1 MTDARENSTEVADWF
16 TAAIAQQPEAGTV
29 EVDGTPITYRSWGH
43 PGGQNVLLVHGGAA
57 HSRWWDHIAPLI
69 ATGRRVVAL
78 DLSGHGDSGRR
89 DAYSLDRWAD
99 EVLAVAD
106 AGGVGRAPVV
116 IGHSLGGIVTLAL
129 ASRRD
134 TPLGGAIVVD
144 SPIGTPGSAERG
156 EPAMGRM
163 RLYETREEA
172 VSRFRP
178 VPAQTSLPYVFD
190 HIAAHSVAAV
200 DGGFSWKFDDRIF
213 DGRVPPP
220 AEVTE
225 FQCRVTFFRAE
236 HGLVAPG
243 ARELIERAG
252 GSFVELPG
260 AGHAPMLDQPLALV
274 TGIRS
279 VLGEWADVST
289 TPSRSGTVETGT
301 R

>member
-1 MTDARENSTEVADWF
+1 MEAPDWF
-16 TAAIAQQPEAGTV
+16 TAAIAEPPVTGTI
-29 EVDGTPITYRSWGH
+29 EVDGTPIAYRSLGE
-43 PGGQNVLLVHGGAA
+43 PGGQNILLVHGGAA
-57 HSRWWDHIAPLI
+57 HSRWWDHIAPLL

-89 DAYSLDRWAD
+89 DHYSLDRWAD
-99 EVLAVAD
+99 EVLAVAS
-106 AGGVGRAPVV
+106 ASGLGAAPVV

-144 SPIGTPGSAERG
+144 SPIGTPGSADRG

-163 RLYETREEA
+163 RVYATREEA
-172 VSRFRP
+172 ISRFRP

-190 HIAAHSVAAV
+190 HIAAHSVRAV
-200 DGGFSWKFDDRIF
+200 DGGFGWKFDDRIF

-225 FQCRVTFFRAE
+225 FQCRVAFFRAE
-236 HGLVAPG
+236 HGLVSPG

-274 TGIRS
+274 AGIRS
-279 VLGEWADVST
+279 VLGEWADG
-289 TPSRSGTVETGT
+289 SRPDAAETGT
-301 R
+301 G